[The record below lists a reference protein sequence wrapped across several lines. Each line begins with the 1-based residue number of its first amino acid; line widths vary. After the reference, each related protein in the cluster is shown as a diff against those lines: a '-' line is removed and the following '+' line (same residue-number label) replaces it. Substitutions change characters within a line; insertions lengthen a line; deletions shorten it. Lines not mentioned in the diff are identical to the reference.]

1 LSSFK
6 MQDNRNCSFLNV
18 MTQLTSLTVKT

>member
-1 LSSFK
+1 